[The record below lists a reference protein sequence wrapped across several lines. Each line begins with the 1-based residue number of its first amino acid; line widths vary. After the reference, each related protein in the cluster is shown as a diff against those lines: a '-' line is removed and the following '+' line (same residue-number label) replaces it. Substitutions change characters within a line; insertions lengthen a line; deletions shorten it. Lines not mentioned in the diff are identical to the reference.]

1 MIDTTLCT
9 PVPATTRRREGERGE
24 SSKGRSWGVG
34 GGEGPSPSEPP
45 TPAHVTCFCDLWGTQ
60 SHLAAVAAL
69 CLGISIASYY
79 YSSRAWARAA
89 AATAAAHNMVPQ
101 QPPSGPQGLL
111 RLVVLV
117 VVAGGRQLG
126 LQGSHQV
133 AHHLLIH
140 LRVQENLIQQI
151 RARRHL
157 FFGGFL

>member
-9 PVPATTRRREGERGE
+9 PAPATTRRRREG
-24 SSKGRSWGVG
+24 KGGKAVREGGSGSWGVG

-60 SHLAAVAAL
+60 SHLAGAAAL

-79 YSSRAWARAA
+79 YSSRAGARAA

-111 RLVVLV
+111 RLVVLLDV
-117 VVAGGRQLG
+117 PAQVMDGPPGVGAMDHI
-126 LQGSHQV
+126 QG
-133 AHHLLIH
+133 AAEGTP
-140 LRVQENLIQQI
+140 R
-151 RARRHL
+151 
-157 FFGGFL
+157 G